1 MDGPRPRSAKAA
13 REEVKTKTHKMLL
26 ESGIPALLEKLLA
39 DCFMCSPAQPL
50 AFVVAGLENHAAGK
64 PVSPAA
70 PDESTPAGLKK
81 NFEQSAREI
90 LSIACVSLMK
100 DLVKANPEDPVQFAL
115 ARLRSLQQELEGGSG
130 GGSGCGADDG
140 GGADD
145 DEMTE
150 AAMRIQAV
158 QRGKAARKERDEMTG
173 AATKIQAV
181 QRGKAA
187 RKGQASIEGR
197 LLAWSKE

>member
-100 DLVKANPEDPVQFAL
+100 DLVKANPENPVDFAL
-115 ARLRSLQQELEGGSG
+115 ARLRSLQQELEGGG
-130 GGSGCGADDG
+130 GGGGG

>member
-100 DLVKANPEDPVQFAL
+100 DLVKANPEDPVDFAL
-115 ARLRSLQQELEGGSG
+115 ARLRSLQQELEGGG
-130 GGSGCGADDG
+130 GGGGG

-158 QRGKAARKERDEMTG
+158 QRGKAARKEREEMTG

-187 RKGQASIEGR
+187 RKGQPSIEGR

>member
-100 DLVKANPEDPVQFAL
+100 DLVKANPEDPVEFAL
-115 ARLRSLQQELEGGSG
+115 ARLRSLQQELEGGG
-130 GGSGCGADDG
+130 GGGG

-158 QRGKAARKERDEMTG
+158 QRGKAARKEREEMTG

-187 RKGQASIEGR
+187 RKGQPSIEGR